1 MMHGPGGSGDTS
13 TREWDIDR
21 RKSSWR
27 SFRFLHVMERQGP
40 APQTVGRCERIW
52 SSTGGARVC
61 WLRSSL
67 LCCLS
72 CASSTDQ
79 HRGICGKIEK
89 ATIISS
95 PRPWGGEQGDPLMP
109 LLFAQ
114 GQHRALVAV
123 HSRLL
128 LGESLMAYLDDNY
141 VVSGPDRV
149 EDVHTALE
157 EELFRHCH
165 IRVHACDVLECL
177 AACHDSGPVWRGS
190 DVHTYQQGVKILGT
204 PLGYAD
210 FVQAEL
216 ESVAMDHQVLLRQI
230 PGVPDVQAAWLLLLH
245 CAQGPT
251 TC

>member
-1 MMHGPGGSGDTS
+1 
-13 TREWDIDR
+13 
-21 RKSSWR
+21 
-27 SFRFLHVMERQGP
+27 
-40 APQTVGRCERIW
+40 
-52 SSTGGARVC
+52 
-61 WLRSSL
+61 
-67 LCCLS
+67 
-72 CASSTDQ
+72 
-79 HRGICGKIEK
+79 
-89 ATIISS
+89 
-95 PRPWGGEQGDPLMP
+95 MP

-165 IRVHACDVLECL
+165 IRVHACDVLEGL

-204 PLGYAD
+204 PLDMLILCRRSWNLGHGSPGFA
-210 FVQAEL
+210 APN
-216 ESVAMDHQVLLRQI
+216 